1 MCALGRAEP
10 GGRPPTLSRV
20 SQPPPDFT
28 AAERALLLRYLT
40 NVDRRVFALKGLP
53 QVVAGALF
61 SRYSRT
67 EKSLRRVLLDEF
79 LGQPDLGIGAP
90 EPDASVDKARAEA
103 FYERVLVGYG
113 DDSVAELAFAHV
125 AVERV
130 SQLAAKALE
139 DARIGISPLE
149 KSTRYVRFDRPG
161 PDGRYTYHRG
171 PELDDLRYEPAMDRL
186 FSAFAELL
194 PGVLGGVRARHPR
207 RGDEPEGA
215 WRSAT
220 RAHAFDLLRGLL
232 PAATLTNLGLAGS
245 GRAFEY
251 LLTRMAAAPLPE
263 VSGLATELHAELRE
277 VLPAFV
283 RRALDERYGGPA
295 AARLRAR
302 AAAFAARTPA
312 GRPAQ
317 DERGVLLVDY
327 DRDAERRVVA
337 ALLFAGSDLPL
348 EELGSAAAPFGDL
361 LAAVADARQ
370 NRRDRLP
377 RAFEHAAYTFQIT
390 ANFGAYRDL
399 QRHRMLTQE
408 RQRLTTGLGFD
419 VPPELHDYGAGLRF
433 EEEMVRAAETH
444 RALVQTLGAE
454 LAQYAVP
461 LAFRLRWYARVNL
474 RELCHLV
481 ELRTTQQGHPDYRE
495 VAQRMFEEAA
505 EVQPELCSVVKFVDL
520 EPGAEL
526 ARRAS
531 EQRAAERLRALD
543 QAH

>member
-1 MCALGRAEP
+1 MSAPSLPLSAARA
-10 GGRPPTLSRV
+10 PTLSGV

-40 NVDRRVFALKGLP
+40 NLDHRVFALKGLP

-79 LGQPDLGIGAP
+79 LDEPDLGIGAP
-90 EPDASVDKARAEA
+90 EPDATIDKARAEA

-149 KSTRYVRFDRPG
+149 KSTRYVRFDRTG
-161 PDGRYTYHRG
+161 PDGRFAYHRG
-171 PELDDLRYEPAMDRL
+171 PELDDPRYEPAMERL
-186 FSAFAELL
+186 FTAFAELL
-194 PGVLGGVRARHPR
+194 PGVLEGVRARHAR
-207 RGDEPEGA
+207 REGEPEGG
-215 WRSAT
+215 WRRAT

-263 VSGLATELHAELRE
+263 VSGLATELHTELRE

-295 AARLRAR
+295 ASRLRAR
-302 AAAFAARTPA
+302 AAALAAQTPT
-312 GRPAQ
+312 GGPAREE
-317 DERGVLLVDY
+317 DGVLLVDY
-327 DRDAERRVVA
+327 DRDAEHRVA
-337 ALLFAGSDLPL
+337 AALVFAGSDLPL
-348 EELGSAAAPFGDL
+348 DRLLDADLSLPDL
-361 LAAVADARQ
+361 LATVAEARQ

-408 RQRLTTGLGFD
+408 RQRLTTALGFD
-419 VPPELHDYGAGLRF
+419 VPAELHEYGAGRRF
-433 EEEMVRAAETH
+433 EEEMVRAGEAH
-444 RALVQTLGAE
+444 RALVQSLGPD

-474 RELCHLV
+474 RELCHLA
-481 ELRTTQQGHPDYRE
+481 ELRTTQQGHPDYRQ
-495 VAQRMFEEAA
+495 VAQRMFQQAA
-505 EVQPELCSVVKFVDL
+505 EVHPELCSVIKFVDL

-531 EQRAAERLRALD
+531 ERRSAERLSALD
-543 QAH
+543 QTR

>member
-1 MCALGRAEP
+1 M
-10 GGRPPTLSRV
+10 
-20 SQPPPDFT
+20 SQPAPDFT
-28 AAERALLLRYLT
+28 AAERALLARYLT
-40 NVDRRVFALKGLP
+40 NLDRRVFALKGLP
-53 QVVAGALF
+53 EVVAGALF

-67 EKSLRRVLLDEF
+67 EKSLRRVLLEEF
-79 LGQPDLGIGAP
+79 LEQTELGIRAPGA
-90 EPDASVDKARAEA
+90 DAAVDRGRAEA

-125 AVERV
+125 AVESV

-161 PDGRYTYHRG
+161 PNGRFAYHRG
-171 PELDDLRYEPAMDRL
+171 PELDDPRYEPAMDGL
-186 FSAFAELL
+186 FTAFAELL
-194 PGVLGGVRARHPR
+194 PSVLAGVRARHPR
-207 RGDEPEGA
+207 KEGEPEAA
-215 WRSAT
+215 WRRAT

-251 LLTRMAAAPLPE
+251 LLTRLSASPLPE
-263 VSGLATELHAELRE
+263 ISGLATELHGELRE

-295 AARLRAR
+295 AERLRTRTAALAAGS
-302 AAAFAARTPA
+302 AAAGPVSE
-312 GRPAQ
+312 
-317 DERGVLLVDY
+317 ERGVVLVDY
-327 DRDAERRVVA
+327 DRDAERRVAA
-337 ALLFAGSDLPL
+337 ALVFAAGDLPL
-348 EELGSAAAPFGDL
+348 ERLQGLDPGLSDL
-361 LAAVADARQ
+361 LVSVARARQ

-408 RQRLTTGLGFD
+408 RQRLTTRLGFD
-419 VPPELHDYGAGLRF
+419 MPPELHDYGAGRRF
-433 EEEMVRAAETH
+433 QDEMARAADVH
-444 RALVQTLGAE
+444 AALARSLGDE

-461 LAFRLRWYARVNL
+461 LAFRLRWYMRLNL

-495 VAQRMFEEAA
+495 VAQRMFELAA
-505 EVQPELCSVVKFVDL
+505 EVHPQLCSVIRFVDL

-531 EQRAAERLRALD
+531 EQRAEERLRALD
-543 QAH
+543 QG

>member
-1 MCALGRAEP
+1 M
-10 GGRPPTLSRV
+10 
-20 SQPPPDFT
+20 SQPPPEFT

-40 NVDRRVFALKGLP
+40 NVDRRVFALKALP
-53 QVVAGALF
+53 EVVAGALF

-79 LGQPDLGIGAP
+79 LGEPDLGIGAP
-90 EPDASVDKARAEA
+90 EPDATVDKARAEA

-125 AVERV
+125 ALEKV
-130 SQLAAKALE
+130 SQLAAKTLE

-161 PDGRYTYHRG
+161 PDGRFAYHRG
-171 PELDDLRYEPAMDRL
+171 PELRDPGYELAMDRL
-186 FSAFAELL
+186 FTAFAELL
-194 PGVLGGVRARHPR
+194 PGVLKGVRARHPR
-207 RGDEPEGA
+207 RENEPEGA
-215 WRSAT
+215 WRTAT

-263 VSGLATELHAELRE
+263 VTGLATELHQELRE

-283 RRALDERYGGPA
+283 RRALDDRYGGPA
-295 AARLRAR
+295 ASRLRAR
-302 AAAFAARTPA
+302 AAALSAQAPAARPV
-312 GRPAQ
+312 GE
-317 DERGVLLVDY
+317 ERGVVLVDY
-327 DRDAERRVVA
+327 DRDAERRVGA
-337 ALLFAGSDLPL
+337 ALIFAGSDLPL
-348 EELGSAAAPFGDL
+348 SQLGSGDLPLGDL
-361 LAAVADARQ
+361 LATVAAARQ

-408 RQRLTTGLGFD
+408 RQRLTTALGFD
-419 VPPELHDYGAGLRF
+419 VPAELHDYGVGRRF
-433 EEEMVRAAETH
+433 EEEMIRAAEAHGRLT
-444 RALVQTLGAE
+444 QTLGEE

-461 LAFRLRWYARVNL
+461 LAFRLRWYMRLSL

-481 ELRTTQQGHPDYRE
+481 ELRTTEQGHPDYRE

-505 EVQPELCSVVKFVDL
+505 EIHPELCSVVKFVDL

-531 EQRAAERLRALD
+531 ERRSAERLRALD
-543 QAH
+543 HAP

>member
-1 MCALGRAEP
+1 M
-10 GGRPPTLSRV
+10 
-20 SQPPPDFT
+20 SQPGPDFT
-28 AAERALLLRYLT
+28 ATERALLGRYLT
-40 NVDRRVFALKGLP
+40 NLDRRVFALKGLP
-53 QVVAGALF
+53 EVVAGALF

-79 LGQPDLGIGAP
+79 LGQTDLGIATP
-90 EPDASVDKARAEA
+90 EPDTAVDKARAEA

-125 AVERV
+125 AVESV
-130 SQLAAKALE
+130 SQLAAKSLE

-161 PDGRYTYHRG
+161 PDGRFAYHRG
-171 PELDDLRYEPAMDRL
+171 PELDDPRYQPAMDRL
-186 FSAFAELL
+186 FTAFAELL
-194 PGVLGGVRARHPR
+194 PSVLAGVRSRHPR
-207 RGDEPEGA
+207 REGEPEAA

-251 LLTRMAAAPLPE
+251 LLTRLSASPLQE
-263 VSGLATELHAELRE
+263 ISGLATELHRELRE

-295 AARLRAR
+295 AERLRAR
-302 AAAFAARTPA
+302 AVELARLTPMA
-312 GRPAQ
+312 GPLPATAP
-317 DERGVLLVDY
+317 ERGIALVDY
-327 DRDAERRVVA
+327 DRDAGRRVAA
-337 ALLFAGSDLPL
+337 ALVFAGSDQPLHGLRHIERALP
-348 EELGSAAAPFGDL
+348 EL
-361 LAAVADARQ
+361 LASVAGARQ

-408 RQRLTTGLGFD
+408 RQRLTTWLGFD
-419 VPPELHDYGAGLRF
+419 APPELHDYGAGDRF
-433 EEEMVRAAETH
+433 EEEMARAAGVYE
-444 RALVQTLGAE
+444 RLRKSLGE
-454 LAQYAVP
+454 DLAQYAVP
-461 LAFRLRWYARVNL
+461 LAFRLRWYVRLNL

-481 ELRTTQQGHPDYRE
+481 ELRTTQQGHADYRE
-495 VAQRMFEEAA
+495 VAQRMFELAA
-505 EVQPELCSVVKFVDL
+505 EVHPELCSVIRFVDL

-531 EQRAAERLRALD
+531 ERRAAERLRALD
-543 QAH
+543 QG

>member
-1 MCALGRAEP
+1 MSQRA
-10 GGRPPTLSRV
+10 
-20 SQPPPDFT
+20 PDFT
-28 AAERALLLRYLT
+28 AAERTLLDRYLT
-40 NVDRRVFALKGLP
+40 NLDRRVFALKGLP
-53 QVVAGALF
+53 EVVAGALF

-67 EKSLRRVLLDEF
+67 EQSLRRVLLDEF
-79 LGQPDLGIGAP
+79 LGQSDLGIATW
-90 EPDASVDKARAEA
+90 EPDAAVDKARAES

-125 AVERV
+125 AVESV

-149 KSTRYVRFDRPG
+149 KSTRYVRFDRRG
-161 PDGRYTYHRG
+161 PDGLFAYHRG
-171 PELDDLRYEPAMDRL
+171 PELDHPRYRPAMDRL
-186 FSAFAELL
+186 FTAFAELL
-194 PGVLGGVRARHPR
+194 PSVLQGVRGRHPQR
-207 RGDEPEGA
+207 EGEPEAA

-251 LLTRMAAAPLPE
+251 LLTRLSASPLPE
-263 VSGLATELHAELRE
+263 ISGLATELHTELRE

-295 AARLRAR
+295 AERLRRR
-302 AAAFAARTPA
+302 AAALA
-312 GRPAQ
+312 GRLPVAGPGLE
-317 DERGVLLVDY
+317 ERGVSLVDY
-327 DRDAERRVVA
+327 DRDAERRVAA
-337 ALLFAGSDLPL
+337 ALLFAAGDLPL
-348 EELGSAAAPFGDL
+348 DRLERLDVALPEL
-361 LAAVADARQ
+361 LATVAGARQ

-399 QRHRMLTQE
+399 HRHRMLTQE
-408 RQRLTTGLGFD
+408 RQRLTTRLGFD
-419 VPPELHDYGAGLRF
+419 VPPELDDYGAGRRF
-433 EEEMVRAAETH
+433 EEELVGAAEVH
-444 RALVQTLGAE
+444 QELAQAFGE
-454 LAQYAVP
+454 DLAQYAVP
-461 LAFRLRWYARVNL
+461 LAFRLRWYVRLNL

-481 ELRTTQQGHPDYRE
+481 ELRTTRQGHPDYRE
-495 VAQRMFEEAA
+495 IAQRMFELAA
-505 EVQPELCSVVKFVDL
+505 EVQPELCSVIRFVDL
-520 EPGAEL
+520 EPGPEL

-543 QAH
+543 QR